1 MSGSFPF
8 ETKKR
13 RITRRSR
20 PIKRYNNMFRNA
32 INRTCTRAKGLVEV
46 GRGVAE
52 RRRCDEW
59 IFNIPLLTTINEKS
73 AEILSIDS

>member
-32 INRTCTRAKGLVEV
+32 INRTCTRAKGVVEV
-46 GRGVAE
+46 GRVAE